1 MLTIAEYEDLW
12 REMKIT
18 NQELPPYDKYL
29 VRENALKKQL
39 DRFNQNQQIKYI
51 LVGEAAPASGNY
63 IYIDAAGSYITAP
76 LRAFCCDPG
85 RSIDVNYRL
94 EKLFLKGVILLDL
107 FPFAIDFNIQGEN
120 STTMR
125 RNMIASR
132 GFGIC
137 VDILEST
144 LRNLSNQ
151 GKLADDWDFCT
162 VGPETTSIGLLEFLD
177 NKRKGKL
184 CNRPTASH
192 NDRLSSS
199 DFTYSTKKGQVV
211 KKSQIVTCGN
221 YTKTPP
227 ALKHNWNIPY
237 LSKRAR
243 LTVGTMGQG
252 SGPVCEL
259 IQRAFNIT
267 CS

>member
-1 MLTIAEYEDLW
+1 MLTIEEYEDLW

-18 NQELPPYDKYL
+18 NLKLPPYDDYL
-29 VRENALKKQL
+29 VREDALKKQL

-85 RSIDVNYRL
+85 KSIDVNSRL

-107 FPFAIDFNIQGEN
+107 FPFAIDFNIQGVN

-125 RNMIASR
+125 RNIIASK

-137 VDILEST
+137 VDMLESK

-162 VGPETTSIGLLEFLD
+162 VGPETTSIGFLDFLD
-177 NKRKGKL
+177 NQRHGRL

-192 NDRLSSS
+192 NDLLFSP
-199 DFTYSTKKGQVV
+199 DFIYLTNTGQ
-211 KKSQIVTCGN
+211 VTCGN
-221 YTKTPP
+221 YTNTPP
-227 ALKHNWNIPY
+227 ALRHNWNIPY